1 MPYVPSDKIRLWFG
15 LLLAGTT
22 STFWAVWFFATA
34 SGVLPTNRF
43 SAFGVIG
50 NIVLG
55 IGFGAFG
62 IWAAA
67 KGLLLRKTN
76 PTLTG
81 WPSGQRAKIR

>member
-15 LLLAGTT
+15 LLLAGST

-34 SGVLPTNRF
+34 TGALPTNRF
-43 SAFGVIG
+43 SGFGVIG

-62 IWAAA
+62 IWAVAR
-67 KGLLLRKTN
+67 GLLLRKSN
-76 PTLTG
+76 PTLTE
-81 WPSGQRAKIR
+81 WPSGQGAKIR